1 MIKVCMFDMGGVLVR
16 NFLVAPKLLAF
27 LGRSEASFSE
37 LPDIFRQA
45 LRAHSKGEIEELELW
60 DIYEKTTGSCT
71 PKHEGS
77 LLGKFFEPTV
87 DIPTLDI
94 LCELKQKGYRVI
106 CGTNVNDSHY
116 TIHHRLHQYDIF
128 DHVYASH
135 LLHSAKPEGA
145 FFQSI
150 LESEQLEPDQLFFTD
165 DMPAN
170 IESARTQGLE
180 AYLYTDAIA
189 LQAQLEKLKILR

>member
-27 LGRSEASFSE
+27 LGRSETSFSE
-37 LPDIFRQA
+37 LPDPFRQA
-45 LRAHSKGEIEELELW
+45 LRSHSKGDIAELELW
-60 DIYEKTTGSCT
+60 DIYEKTTGSCV

-87 DIPTLDI
+87 DIPTQDI

-135 LLHSAKPEGA
+135 LMHRAKPDRS
-145 FFQSI
+145 FFQCI
-150 LESEQLEPDQLFFTD
+150 LEKEQLKADQLFFTD

-170 IESARTQGLE
+170 VESARSLGLE
-180 AYLYTDAIA
+180 AYLYTDATT
-189 LQAQLEKLKILR
+189 LQAQLKKLKILP

>member
-37 LPDIFRQA
+37 LPDPFRQA
-45 LRAHSKGEIEELELW
+45 LRAHSKGEIEEMELW
-60 DIYEKTTGSCT
+60 NIYETTTGSFA

-77 LLGKFFEPTV
+77 LLGKFFEPIV
-87 DIPTLDI
+87 DMPTLAI
-94 LCELKQKGYRVI
+94 LYELKQKGYRVV

-116 TIHHRLHQYDIF
+116 TIHHQLHQYDIF

-150 LESEQLEPDQLFFTD
+150 LESEQLKPYQLFFTD

>member
-1 MIKVCMFDMGGVLVR
+1 MHVR
-16 NFLVAPKLLAF
+16 YGRSAGTNFLVAPNFRLILAVVTSFPSFLL
-27 LGRSEASFSE
+27 
-37 LPDIFRQA
+37 RQA
-45 LRAHSKGEIEELELW
+45 LRAHKRRIEELELW
-60 DIYEKTTGSCT
+60 DIYEKTTGSCV